1 MNALAFKTQI
11 SIRKMIEQLI
21 LKKREAPY
29 NCQFHD
35 SKIDIDKNM
44 TITFNLNYN

>member
-11 SIRKMIEQLI
+11 SIRKMVEQLI
-21 LKKREAPY
+21 LKEKGVPC
-29 NCQFHD
+29 NCQFQD